1 MDLQGY
7 KVKNTT
13 KCECGHEF
21 TIHDMK
27 TLKRIS
33 DNRFYGGV
41 IKHVDEI
48 KCPECQKET
57 LLLLKQVGQTYI
69 VKDIAQKDTKS
80 DKENEKNTIIEEEK
94 EEMVSEAIMIE
105 NKEENTS
112 SNEIICPKCK
122 RGFKNKSGLIN
133 HMKVHNK

>member
-21 TIHDMK
+21 TIYDMK
-27 TLKRIS
+27 TLKRVS
-33 DNRFYGGV
+33 DSRFYGGI

-57 LLLLKQVGQTYI
+57 LLLLKQAGQTYI
-69 VKDIAQKDTKS
+69 VKDIAQKDT
-80 DKENEKNTIIEEEK
+80 IIEAEK
-94 EEMVSEAIMIE
+94 EQSSLEASTIE
-105 NKEENTS
+105 NKEENAL
-112 SNEIICPKCK
+112 SNEIICSECQKI
-122 RGFKNKSGLIN
+122 FKSKSGLIN

>member
-27 TLKRIS
+27 TLRRIS
-33 DNRFYGGV
+33 DSKFYGGV
-41 IKHVDEI
+41 VRHVDEI

-57 LLLLKQVGQTYI
+57 LLLLKQAGQTYI
-69 VKDIAQKDTKS
+69 VKDIAQKDT
-80 DKENEKNTIIEEEK
+80 TIEAEK
-94 EEMVSEAIMIE
+94 EQSSLEASTIE
-105 NKEENTS
+105 NK
-112 SNEIICPKCK
+112 
-122 RGFKNKSGLIN
+122 
-133 HMKVHNK
+133 

>member
-27 TLKRIS
+27 TLQRIS
-33 DNRFYGGV
+33 DSKFYGG
-41 IKHVDEI
+41 IIRHVDEI

-57 LLLLKQVGQTYI
+57 LLLLKQAGQTYI
-69 VKDIAQKDTKS
+69 VKDIAQKDT
-80 DKENEKNTIIEEEK
+80 IIEDYYTFLF
-94 EEMVSEAIMIE
+94 IRNIF
-105 NKEENTS
+105 NN
-112 SNEIICPKCK
+112 ICN
-122 RGFKNKSGLIN
+122 FTI
-133 HMKVHNK
+133 